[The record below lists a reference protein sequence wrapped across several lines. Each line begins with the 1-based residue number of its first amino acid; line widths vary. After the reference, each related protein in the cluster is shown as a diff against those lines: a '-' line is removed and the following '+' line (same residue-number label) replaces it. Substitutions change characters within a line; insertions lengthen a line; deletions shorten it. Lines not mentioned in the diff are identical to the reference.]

1 MRDCTQFGRSFI
13 KTRNNKGPRTVT
25 SNKLAD
31 WEQKWGMDFH
41 PDKCSTL
48 HVARS
53 RTPIL
58 QDYILKGHKLT
69 SEASSKYL
77 GVELHS
83 DMSWRSHIDKTV
95 KKANSTL
102 GILRRNLKVSNQDTK
117 TAAYKTLVG
126 VCCIYLDG
134 NPFPIFV
141 PSLPVC

>member
-1 MRDCTQFGRSFI
+1 
-13 KTRNNKGPRTVT
+13 
-25 SNKLAD
+25 
-31 WEQKWGMDFH
+31 MDFH

-48 HVARS
+48 HVTRS

-95 KKANSTL
+95 KKAVYIGKSEE
-102 GILRRNLKVSNQDTK
+102 
-117 TAAYKTLVG
+117 
-126 VCCIYLDG
+126 
-134 NPFPIFV
+134 
-141 PSLPVC
+141 

>member
-1 MRDCTQFGRSFI
+1 
-13 KTRNNKGPRTVT
+13 
-25 SNKLAD
+25 
-31 WEQKWGMDFH
+31 MDFH

-48 HVARS
+48 HVTRS
-53 RTPIL
+53 RKPIL

-102 GILRRNLKVSNQDTK
+102 GFLRRNLKVSNQDTK
-117 TAAYKTLVG
+117 TAAYKTLVRPT
-126 VCCIYLDG
+126 IEY
-134 NPFPIFV
+134 
-141 PSLPVC
+141 